1 MCSSLRKDG
10 RRAIWSKNVF
20 RFSSYVMIVF
30 SLAGTH
36 WVHRRNSLSGGYWL
50 VSCVKCCSWI
60 LFYWLGKS
68 SCGIL
73 HNCSFCFL
81 GSHTNYALKINTFLF
96 IVLSLFI
103 PKRLITVFALDHYS
117 EVTLE
122 KELLFF
128 FHLSE
133 TCLDNDRPKQ

>member
-1 MCSSLRKDG
+1 MADG
-10 RRAIWSKNVF
+10 QFGQKTFFVF
-20 RFSSYVMIVF
+20 PVIF

-133 TCLDNDRPKQ
+133 TCLDKDRP